1 MCSLSGFFLKKIDL
15 KNVQMDSII
24 FRFGCQRFGVLPL
37 DLNRPVHHL
46 GDLGMLAENVVVE
59 CVDE

>member
-1 MCSLSGFFLKKIDL
+1 
-15 KNVQMDSII
+15 MDSII
-24 FRFGCQRFGVLPL
+24 FKFGCQRFGVLPL

-46 GDLGMLAENVVVE
+46 GDLGVLAENVVVE

>member
-1 MCSLSGFFLKKIDL
+1 
-15 KNVQMDSII
+15 MDSII

-37 DLNRPVHHL
+37 DLNKSVHHL
-46 GDLGMLAENVVVE
+46 GDLGVMAENVVVE